1 MTINTNYHSDLAI
14 PPGEYLEEVIAELG
28 LSKEELA
35 QRMNRPAAK
44 LSAIYKGDKA
54 ITPETALQLE
64 KVTGVPAHVWIGLET
79 EYRLILA
86 REKEKEHHCRE
97 KEYITKFCYNDLVK
111 YGFVDKTSR
120 CEDKITQLYQF
131 FGVTSLETI
140 RDLNRYKVCFRAA
153 KTQRSPEALV
163 AWLRMGELRAREIHC
178 RPFDAGLLKE
188 KLPLIRKMTSQL
200 PEEFIPVLKSTLVD
214 AGVAFVVI
222 PHLPKTYAHGA
233 TYWINKQKAALL
245 LSLRG
250 SWADI
255 FWFSLFHE
263 LGHILLHDSR
273 YTFIEGEENEL
284 QEEQYEREADTFAAT
299 TLIPPQKLQHF
310 LNNEKPTKQSIT
322 DLAKTIG
329 IHPGIIVGRLQ
340 HEKIIE
346 NTWFNDLR
354 KRYKWEIN

>member
-1 MTINTNYHSDLAI
+1 MTTNTSYHSDLAI
-14 PPGEYLEEVIAELG
+14 PPGEYLEEVITELG

-64 KVTGVPAHVWIGLET
+64 KVTSVPAHVWIGLET
-79 EYRLILA
+79 EYRLTLA
-86 REKEKEHHCRE
+86 REKEKKNHCRE

-111 YGFVDKTSR
+111 YGFVAKTFR
-120 CEDKITQLYQF
+120 CEEKITQLYQF

-140 RDLNRYKVCFRAA
+140 RDLSRYQVCFRAA

-163 AWLRMGELRAREIHC
+163 AWLRMGELRARGIFSK
-178 RPFDAGLLKE
+178 PFNPGLLKD
-188 KLPLIRKMTSQL
+188 KLLQLRNMTNQT
-200 PEEFIPVLKSTLVD
+200 PEEFLPELKSSLAD
-214 AGVAFVVI
+214 AGVAFLVI

-233 TYWINKQKAALL
+233 TYWINKRKAVLL

-255 FWFSLFHE
+255 FWFSFFHE
-263 LGHILLHDSR
+263 LGHILLHDNR
-273 YTFIEGEENEL
+273 YTFIEGEEKEL
-284 QEEQYEREADTFAAT
+284 QEEQYEREADTFAAN

-310 LNNEKPTKQSIT
+310 LDNKEPTKQSIT
-322 DLAKTIG
+322 DLAKAIG

-340 HEKIIE
+340 HEKVIA
-346 NTWFNDLR
+346 NTWHNDLR
-354 KRYKWEIN
+354 ARYKWELE